1 MSRSVS
7 PIGIG
12 KAPPCDSPASPE
24 LGACVG
30 GPSPSVEH
38 RNLAEELPRPQP
50 GNLEAV
56 ADDPSA
62 RAGDHERAGAGITR
76 LDQQVARLER
86 DLRCHSVD
94 PGEFLVRE
102 PAEDADRAQRL
113 DVVAHGAEDNA
124 PPRCPRVGSPW

>member
-12 KAPPCDSPASPE
+12 KAPPCDPPASPE

-50 GNLEAV
+50 GNLEPV

-62 RAGDHERAGAGITR
+62 RAEDHERAGAT
-76 LDQQVARLER
+76 LPLTDHHVAFG
-86 DLRCHSVD
+86 V
-94 PGEFLVRE
+94 LVLL
-102 PAEDADRAQRL
+102 A
-113 DVVAHGAEDNA
+113 
-124 PPRCPRVGSPW
+124 C